1 MNGVSRT
8 RAGQLDR
15 QALAL
20 GPAKP
25 AHKHLGKPRSPYGA
39 GLSRVPEQGVTVR
52 PGANPDAKLTAA
64 QLALALNVTPQ
75 LVNTWHTDG
84 YLNADGERV
93 HLPEAG
99 RNWKGHRL
107 FRYLDG
113 AKAEAAT
120 RRSARSYRKPRP
132 ARDWDTLN
140 RKPSDADARVG

>member
-1 MNGVSRT
+1 M
-8 RAGQLDR
+8 
-15 QALAL
+15 
-20 GPAKP
+20 
-25 AHKHLGKPRSPYGA
+25 
-39 GLSRVPEQGVTVR
+39 R

-84 YLNADGERV
+84 YLTNGERV
-93 HLPEAG
+93 YLPEAG

-120 RRSARSYRKPRP
+120 RQSPRSFRKPC
-132 ARDWDTLN
+132 AVRDWDALD
-140 RKPSDADARVG
+140 RKPSHADAWVS